1 MIDFSKMPLIAA
13 VVQDY
18 KTREVLML
26 AYMNK
31 ESYNLTL
38 EKGETYFYSRSRK
51 KLWHKG
57 ETSGCVQK
65 LKGIYLDCDGDA
77 LLILVEQS
85 GVACHTGK
93 LSCFFNEIT
102 PCSSQKNIIETI
114 CGRILDRVKNPSK
127 NSYTNYLLS
136 EGIDKICKKVGEESS
151 EIIIAAKNEDKND
164 LIGEI
169 CDLTYHI
176 LVLMQNK
183 DISLKDINTKLQER
197 YSMKTI
203 KKRKGNDFNS
213 RHRYKTRQFRKI
225 KTRKDKA

>member
-1 MIDFSKMPLIAA
+1 MIDFNKTPLIA
-13 VVQDY
+13 VIIQDY
-18 KTREVLML
+18 KTRGILML

-57 ETSGCVQK
+57 ETSGSVQK
-65 LKGIYLDCDGDA
+65 VKGIYLDCDSDA

-93 LSCFFNEIT
+93 VSCFFNEIISY
-102 PCSSQKNIIETI
+102 SSPKNMLETI
-114 CGRILDRVKNPSK
+114 CGRISSRVKNPVK

-136 EGIDKICKKVGEESS
+136 KGIDKICKKVGEESS

-164 LIGEI
+164 LVGEI

-183 DISLKDINTKLQER
+183 DINLNDIDRKLKER
-197 YSMKTI
+197 YCSEGN
-203 KKRKGNDFNS
+203 KKEERK
-213 RHRYKTRQFRKI
+213 
-225 KTRKDKA
+225 

>member
-1 MIDFSKMPLIAA
+1 MIDFVKTPLIATI
-13 VVQDY
+13 VQDY

-38 EKGETYFYSRSRK
+38 EKCETYFYSRSRK

-65 LKGIYLDCDGDA
+65 VKGIYLDCDGDA

-93 LSCFFNEIT
+93 LSCFFNEII
-102 PCSSQKNIIETI
+102 PCSSPKNIIETI
-114 CGRILDRVKNPSK
+114 CSRILGRVKNPVKS
-127 NSYTNYLLS
+127 SYTNYLLS

-151 EIIIAAKNEDKND
+151 EIIIAAKNENKND

-169 CDLTYHI
+169 CDLIYHI

-183 DISLKDINTKLQER
+183 DISLKDINAKLQER
-197 YSMKTI
+197 YAI
-203 KKRKGNDFNS
+203 EGNKKEERK
-213 RHRYKTRQFRKI
+213 
-225 KTRKDKA
+225 

>member
-1 MIDFSKMPLIAA
+1 MIDFSKTPLIAA
-13 VVQDY
+13 IVQDY

-38 EKGETYFYSRSRK
+38 EKGETYFYSCSRK

-65 LKGIYLDCDGDA
+65 VKGIYLDCDGDA

-85 GVACHTGK
+85 GAACHTGEF
-93 LSCFFNEIT
+93 SCFFNEII
-102 PCSSQKNIIETI
+102 PCRFQKNIIESI
-114 CGRILDRVKNPSK
+114 CSCILNRVKNPVK

-151 EIIIAAKNEDKND
+151 EIIIAAKNENKND
-164 LIGEI
+164 LICEI

-183 DISLKDINTKLQER
+183 DISLNDINTKLQER
-197 YSMKTI
+197 YAI
-203 KKRKGNDFNS
+203 EGNKKEERK
-213 RHRYKTRQFRKI
+213 
-225 KTRKDKA
+225 

>member
-1 MIDFSKMPLIAA
+1 MIDFSKTPLIAA
-13 VVQDY
+13 IVQDY

-38 EKGETYFYSRSRK
+38 EKGETYFYSRRRK

-65 LKGIYLDCDGDA
+65 VKGIYLDCDGDA

-85 GVACHTGK
+85 GAACHTGEV
-93 LSCFFNEIT
+93 SCFFNEIISYSF
-102 PCSSQKNIIETI
+102 PKNILEAIY
-114 CGRILDRVKNPSK
+114 GRILSRVKNPVK
-127 NSYTNYLLS
+127 NSYTNYLFS
-136 EGIDKICKKVGEESS
+136 KGIDKICKKVGEESS
-151 EIIIAAKNEDKND
+151 EIIIAAKNENKND
-164 LIGEI
+164 LVGEI

-183 DISLKDINTKLQER
+183 DISLNDINSKLQER
-197 YSMKTI
+197 YCFEGN
-203 KKRKGNDFNS
+203 KKEGRK
-213 RHRYKTRQFRKI
+213 
-225 KTRKDKA
+225 

>member
-1 MIDFSKMPLIAA
+1 MINFNKTPLIAA
-13 VVQDY
+13 IVQDY

-26 AYMNK
+26 AYMDK

-65 LKGIYLDCDGDA
+65 VKGIYLDCDGDA
-77 LLILVEQS
+77 LLILAEQS
-85 GVACHTGK
+85 GAACHTGEF
-93 LSCFFNEIT
+93 SCFFNEII

-114 CGRILDRVKNPSK
+114 CGRILSRVKNPIK

-151 EIIIAAKNEDKND
+151 EIIIAAKNENKND
-164 LIGEI
+164 LICEI

-183 DISLKDINTKLQER
+183 DISLNDINTKLQER
-197 YSMKTI
+197 YCFEGN
-203 KKRKGNDFNS
+203 KKRKENDFNS
-213 RHRYKTRQFRKI
+213 CHRYKTR
-225 KTRKDKA
+225 

>member
-1 MIDFSKMPLIAA
+1 MIDFNKTPLIATI
-13 VVQDY
+13 VQDY

-38 EKGETYFYSRSRK
+38 KKGETYFYSRSRK

-65 LKGIYLDCDGDA
+65 IKGIYLDCDGDA

-93 LSCFFNEIT
+93 FSCFFNEIIS
-102 PCSSQKNIIETI
+102 CSFQKNIIENI
-114 CGRILDRVKNPSK
+114 CSRILDRIKNPVK
-127 NSYTNYLLS
+127 NSYTNYLFS

-151 EIIIAAKNEDKND
+151 EIIIAAKNENKNNLIEEVCD
-164 LIGEI
+164 LI
-169 CDLTYHI
+169 YHI
-176 LVLMQNK
+176 LVLMQSK
-183 DISLKDINTKLQER
+183 DISLKDINIKLQER
-197 YSMKTI
+197 YVVEGN
-203 KKRKGNDFNS
+203 KKEERK
-213 RHRYKTRQFRKI
+213 
-225 KTRKDKA
+225 